1 MMFMKRRCLGNY
13 IVTFRREIHKSIR
26 LDERIYRYVMNMDG
40 DDFTKKFE
48 NLVIDHAKMTDRV
61 SDIIH

>member
-1 MMFMKRRCLGNY
+1 MIMQKRCFGSH

-26 LDERIYRYVMNMDG
+26 LDKRIYRYVMSMDG

-48 NLVIDHAKMTDRV
+48 NLVIDHAKMTDRI
-61 SDIIH
+61 SDIIY

>member
-1 MMFMKRRCLGNY
+1 MNRKYFGNFVIDFKRN
-13 IVTFRREIHKSIR
+13 IHKSIR
-26 LDERIYRYVMNMDG
+26 LDERIYRYVMSMDG